1 MSEALL
7 GIQPTLRSTGLPA
20 KRPVGKVL
28 PLVLQMARCKAERE
42 QLGFAGSLTP
52 TDAWMLFSHQQAVLV
67 DIRTLEEYTF
77 VGYIPQALHIP
88 WETGIS
94 RTRNPRFVRELE
106 AKTGG
111 KDTVI
116 LLICR
121 SGKRSRLAAEVATK
135 AGFNY
140 VFNVLEGFEGDL
152 DEQQHRG
159 NGNGWR
165 HGGLPWVQN

>member
-7 GIQPTLRSTGLPA
+7 GIQPTLRSIGLSA
-20 KRPVGKVL
+20 IRPVDKVL
-28 PLVLQMARCKAERE
+28 SLILQAARRKAERE
-42 QLGFAGSLTP
+42 QLGFAGSVTP
-52 TDAWMLFSHQQAVLV
+52 IDAWTLFSQQEAVLV

-77 VGYIPQALHIP
+77 VGHIPQTLHIP

-165 HGGLPWVQN
+165 HACLPWVQN